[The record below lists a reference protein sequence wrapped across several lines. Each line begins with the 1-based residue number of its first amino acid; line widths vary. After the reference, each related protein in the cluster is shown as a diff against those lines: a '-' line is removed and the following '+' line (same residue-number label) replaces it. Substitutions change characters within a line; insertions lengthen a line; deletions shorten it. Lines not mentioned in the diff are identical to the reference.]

1 MIADPKA
8 RRLIALSHKKFWQ
21 EDDKE
26 LGYAMANTPKRQ
38 RGLGRGLSALMADI
52 EQTVGDTG
60 AVNSERR
67 NEMLV
72 PVETIHPNPGQPR
85 RHFDADD
92 LNDLAGSIRSKG
104 IIQPLV
110 VRAHPVKAGEYEIVA
125 GERRWRA
132 SQLAQLHELPVVV
145 REFSDL
151 DVLEIAI
158 IENIQRADLNP
169 IEEASGYRQLMD
181 KFGHTQEQMAEVL
194 GRSRPHIANVLRL
207 LALPDDV
214 QRFVINGSL
223 SSGHARA
230 LITAPNASDLARVV
244 IARGLSVRQTEK
256 LVKEPK
262 ASSKERASKSAKD
275 ADTRALEGDLSAAL
289 NMAVS
294 IAHNPGQEGGSITI
308 SYKNLEQLDE
318 LCRHLAGL

>member
-1 MIADPKA
+1 
-8 RRLIALSHKKFWQ
+8 
-21 EDDKE
+21 
-26 LGYAMANTPKRQ
+26 MANTPKRQ

-52 EQTVGDTG
+52 EQTVGDKG
-60 AVNSERR
+60 AVNSDRR

-72 PVETIHPNPGQPR
+72 PVETIHPNPDQPR

-169 IEEASGYRQLMD
+169 IEEAIGYRQLMD
-181 KFGHTQEQMAEVL
+181 KFGHTQEQMAEAL
-194 GRSRPHIANVLRL
+194 GKSRPHIANVLRL
-207 LALPDDV
+207 LALPEDV
-214 QRFVINGSL
+214 QRFVTNGSL

-262 ASSKERASKSAKD
+262 VPSKERAPKSAKD

-289 NMAVS
+289 KMVVLIS
-294 IAHNPGQEGGSITI
+294 HNPGQEGGSITI
-308 SYKNLEQLDE
+308 RYKNLEQLDE

>member
-1 MIADPKA
+1 
-8 RRLIALSHKKFWQ
+8 
-21 EDDKE
+21 
-26 LGYAMANTPKRQ
+26 MANTPKRQ

-110 VRAHPVKAGEYEIVA
+110 VRVHPVKAGEYEIVA

-262 ASSKERASKSAKD
+262 ALGKERAPKSAKD

-289 NMAVS
+289 KMAVS

>member
-1 MIADPKA
+1 
-8 RRLIALSHKKFWQ
+8 
-21 EDDKE
+21 
-26 LGYAMANTPKRQ
+26 MANTPKRQ

-52 EQTVGDTG
+52 EQTVGDSG
-60 AVNSERR
+60 PVNSERR
-67 NEMLV
+67 NELLV
-72 PVETIHPNPGQPR
+72 PIEAIHPNPDQPR

-110 VRAHPVKAGEYEIVA
+110 VRAHPVKSGEYQIVA

-132 SQLAQLHELPVVV
+132 SQLAQLHELPIVV

-169 IEEASGYRQLMD
+169 IEEAIGYRQLMD
-181 KFGHTQEQMAEVL
+181 KFGHTQEQMAEAL
-194 GRSRPHIANVLRL
+194 GKSRPHIANVLRL
-207 LALPDDV
+207 LALPEDV
-214 QRFVINGSL
+214 QALVISGSL

-230 LITAPNASDLARVV
+230 LITAPNASELARLVV
-244 IARGLSVRQTEK
+244 ARGLSVRQTEK

-262 ASSKERASKSAKD
+262 APSKERLPKIAKD

-289 NMAVS
+289 KMAVS
-294 IAHNPGQEGGSITI
+294 IAHSPGQEGGAITI
-308 SYKNLEQLDE
+308 RYKNLEQLDE